1 MPEPFHL
8 FVGKFCEQLKFSTVP
23 RHNHA
28 ARSCRPGPHA
38 QNIEPDGSPSTW
50 NRLRDAGS
58 AFTPACRT
66 KERIACSKLQSG
78 RRLMGPGECS
88 YRHHHTKRNTKQY
101 SMKLPTL
108 CPMIGA

>member
-8 FVGKFCEQLKFSTVP
+8 FVRKFCEQLKFSTVP
-23 RHNHA
+23 RHTHA

-38 QNIEPDGSPSTW
+38 QNIESDGSPSTW

-66 KERIACSKLQSG
+66 QERIARGKTAI
-78 RRLMGPGECS
+78 RTEAYGPWGMQLSPPPYQEE
-88 YRHHHTKRNTKQY
+88 HE
-101 SMKLPTL
+101 
-108 CPMIGA
+108 